1 MPHAATVTTVDEYIG
16 GFPPEVAAR
25 LEEVRQLIRSVVP
38 AVRETISY
46 KMPTFTL
53 DGRPLV
59 HMAGWKNH
67 IGLYPLP
74 PMDDELA
81 AAVAPYRSAKNAMNL
96 PHAVALPREL
106 LARVIGVLVERQGT
120 SERGPRGTSP
130 TRAITTILS
139 RGCRSGVPTPR
150 LRTDADG

>member
-1 MPHAATVTTVDEYIG
+1 MATAPAGTTVDEYIA
-16 GFPPEVAAR
+16 GFPPEVVAR
-25 LEEVRQLIRSVVP
+25 LEEVRQVIRSVVP
-38 AVRETISY
+38 DVGETISY

-53 DGRPLV
+53 DGQPLV

-81 AAVAPYRSAKNAMNL
+81 ADVAPYRSAKDAMNL

-106 LARVIGVLVERQGT
+106 VERVVEVLVGR
-120 SERGPRGTSP
+120 R
-130 TRAITTILS
+130 RA
-139 RGCRSGVPTPR
+139 G
-150 LRTDADG
+150 D